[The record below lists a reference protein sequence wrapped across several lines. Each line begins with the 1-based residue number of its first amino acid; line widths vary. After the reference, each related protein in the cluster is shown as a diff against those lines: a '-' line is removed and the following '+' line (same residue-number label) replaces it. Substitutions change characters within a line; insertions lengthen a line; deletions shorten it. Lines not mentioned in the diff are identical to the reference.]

1 MLLPVRAF
9 LLLLFGGWLLAAGP
23 LQAQQP
29 TPTRVIEALYDQ
41 LSAYQV
47 KRYQPDS
54 GYQLLTLPST
64 FSGPELAALRLRER
78 QLVRVDLVYSA
89 YRLDPKF
96 SQRQLNLD
104 RLRNLDEVM
113 PGILQD
119 PSLTWNLVEQTG
131 CNTPDEC
138 QGFFHGF
145 VLYIEK
151 RYTQAD
157 TKVEI
162 NRLTSYLDAMS
173 AKLDKARTVRKS
185 PGRPLACGYP
195 RAEDKLRRLTKR
207 IKRAYD
213 CTQKDRTPRTVT
225 FRAEVSRSGKVE
237 RVSLPAVDSAG
248 AAAPPCPTELTG
260 AIAEGLAFSDGFL
273 LGKQRLPFTV
283 TGRLTLPLR
292 PQQGLKVTGF
302 FLADSLMRKHRV
314 KLLRDGC
321 QARLLRP
328 GDAPEDAPL
337 PHPDPNVV
345 TRVLERHPDWQKQ
358 VVVADV
364 TGSMH
369 PYTADLLI
377 WLQLATGGTDKTFV
391 FFNDGDDAA
400 DRNKVIGRTGGLY
413 AVQTADYPQVKQK
426 VLQAMSGGGGGD
438 APENDAEALLRAHQL
453 APGAQDI
460 ILVADNHTFPRDTK
474 LLEGTRLPVKIIL
487 CGVTDYINPKYL
499 ALARR
504 HGYSLHT
511 RSTDLTNLSE
521 LAENS
526 ITIIDGVRYQVTR
539 DGFRRISGRQ

>member
-1 MLLPVRAF
+1 MRAF
-9 LLLLFGGWLLAAGP
+9 LLLLFGLLLLTARPAR
-23 LQAQQP
+23 AQQP

-47 KRYQPDS
+47 RRYQPDS

-104 RLRNLDEVM
+104 RLRNLDERL

-119 PSLTWNLVEQTG
+119 ETISWNLIEQTG
-131 CNTPDEC
+131 CNTPEQC
-138 QGFFHGF
+138 QDYFHGF

-151 RYTQAD
+151 RYTKAD

-162 NRLTSYLDAMS
+162 GRLMARLNATEKKIE
-173 AKLDKARTVRKS
+173 KLRTVRKS

-195 RAEDKLRRLTKR
+195 HVEDKLRKLTKR
-207 IKRAYD
+207 IKKAYD
-213 CTQKDRTPRTVT
+213 CTQKDKRARVVT
-225 FRAEVSRSGKVE
+225 FRAEVDRRGQVQ
-237 RVSLPAVDSAG
+237 RVTLPAVDSAG
-248 AAAPPCPTELTG
+248 AAAPPCPEELTG
-260 AIAEGLAFSDGFL
+260 AIAEGLAFTDGFL

-292 PQQGLKVTGF
+292 PQQGFKVTGYY
-302 FLADSLMRKHRV
+302 LADSLMRKHRV

-321 QARLLRP
+321 QARQLRP
-328 GDAPEDAPL
+328 GDATEEDPI
-337 PHPDPNVV
+337 PNPDPSVV

-364 TGSMH
+364 TGSMY

-377 WLQLATGGTDKTFV
+377 WLQLATAGPEKTFV
-391 FFNDGDDAA
+391 FFNDGDDLP
-400 DRNKVIGRTGGLY
+400 DKQKRLGQTGGLY
-413 AVQTADYPQVKQK
+413 TTRTTDYEQVKGK
-426 VLQAMSGGGGGD
+426 VIEAMSAGGGGD

-453 APGAQDI
+453 APDAQDI
-460 ILVADNHTFPRDTK
+460 ILVADNHTFPRDVRLLVGTK
-474 LLEGTRLPVKIIL
+474 LPVKVIL
-487 CGVTDYINPKYL
+487 CGATEYINPKYL
-499 ALARR
+499 TMARR
-504 HGYSLHT
+504 LGYSLHT
-511 RSTDLTNLSE
+511 LTTDLTNLHE
-521 LAENS
+521 LPDNS
-526 ITIIDGVRYQVTR
+526 ITIIDGIRYQATPG
-539 DGFRRISGRQ
+539 GFRRLSSRAE